1 MKAVITGANRGIGLA
16 LCAQLVKKGY
26 EVFALCRKKSKE
38 LEKLSAKVIEKVDVT
53 DIASLEKAKI
63 QINTPLDLIVNNA
76 GIYHRDT
83 FEDIDF
89 NEITLHFEVNSIA
102 PLKVVKTFLPLLKS
116 GSKVIMISSTSGSI
130 TNADSGK
137 SFSYKASKA
146 ALNMLSKNLAIFLK
160 EKKISVGIF
169 HPGYVKT
176 DMTSDEATLE
186 PKESAQ
192 GLAKLIE
199 ELSLENSGEFRHVEG
214 HTIPW

>member
-16 LCAQLVKKGY
+16 LCAQLTKKGY
-26 EVFALCRKKSKE
+26 DVFALCRKKSKE
-38 LEKLSAKVIEKVDVT
+38 LEKLPVKILEKVDVT
-53 DIASLEKAKI
+53 NIASLEKAKT
-63 QINTPLDLIVNNA
+63 QINSPLDLIINNA

-83 FEDIDF
+83 FENIDF
-89 NEITLHFEVNSIA
+89 NEIALHFEVNSIA

-116 GSKVIMISSTSGSI
+116 GSKVVMISSTSGSI
-130 TNADSGK
+130 ANADSGK

-160 EKKISVGIF
+160 EKKIPVGIF

-192 GLAKLIE
+192 GLAKLID

-214 HTIPW
+214 HMIPW